1 MRFFADFHIHS
12 PYSRATSPLLNLRNI
27 AIWSSKKG
35 ISVIGTGDFTHPKWL
50 SEIEENL
57 EEAEPGLYKLK
68 EEISFPNQME
78 PRFIISGEISC
89 IYKKNG
95 RLRKIHNLIL
105 LPDIDSV
112 KKLNKKLS
120 KIGDLDA
127 DGRPILGLDSRDL
140 LEIVLEA
147 NPDSFLIPAHIWTPW
162 FSLFGSNSGF
172 DDIEECFEDLK
183 DHVYALE
190 TGLSSDPPMNRL
202 LSCLDRYTLVSNSD
216 AHSITKIGREA
227 NIFDTEL
234 NYYSIMSS
242 MKIKEGFLGTI
253 EFFPE
258 EGKYHLDGHRRC
270 NVCLDPKESIKLKNI
285 CPKCGNP
292 ITIGVLHR
300 VYELADREEP
310 VLDKPFYSLIPLPEI
325 LSEIMDCG
333 VDTKKVK
340 KEYERLISELGSEID
355 ILMNLPLE
363 EIGRVG
369 GELLKEAI
377 RRMRE
382 QRVIKKPGYDG
393 EYGKIRLFEEG
404 EKERL
409 LGQGLLFQIPKKKED
424 KYERRF
430 LRLEKKERAISEKED
445 MISDPIL
452 DGLDPEQK
460 EAVLY
465 NRGHLIIVAG
475 PGSGKT
481 LTLTHKIAYMIRSGI
496 ARPDQILAI
505 TFTNKA
511 ADEMRERING
521 LLSMLNLSAEG
532 IWITTFHSFC
542 LSILR
547 QKGELIGIR
556 NDFSVCPEWESEEI
570 AKEVGGKRF
579 LRLLPLIKKGK
590 IDMDLEILDVYKAYE
605 ERLRSLNMLDI
616 DDLEIKAYELLK
628 KYPDIVDEIS
638 KKRTYIFVDEY
649 QDTNQNQVGILK
661 ALSRNATICAI
672 GDPDQAIYGF
682 RGADRSLFLR
692 FQEDFPN
699 SYKVELTKN
708 YRSCSEIIKAASS
721 FIKRVIEP
729 VINKR
734 GKIFLNEYAS
744 DRQEAESVVENIEK
758 IMGGISY
765 FSLDSKRVE
774 SHEGDHIS
782 FGDIAILYR
791 INEIG
796 DKVEDA
802 LRRRGIPF
810 VRSGEIPLREIY
822 PVNAIYRL
830 LLYLL
835 SGKRYYLERYKRL
848 ISGRISEKEID
859 SLRKEDCIS
868 ELINKILDLHDL
880 DLKDEVSLKAIDKLK
895 EMAERYG
902 DLKRFVDEL
911 SLERGIDSIE
921 LRGDRVTLMSM
932 HSSKGLE
939 WKVIFIIGCE
949 DGLIPCSIFGETDIE
964 EEKRLFYVALTRA
977 KEMLFLSYARKREI
991 KGRIL
996 RSNPSYFLNK
1006 IPKDLFS
1013 IKEKKKKI
1021 KAKKQPIQLNLF
1033 N

>member
-68 EEISFPNQME
+68 EKISFPNQIE

-95 RLRKIHNLIL
+95 KLRKIHNLIL
-105 LPDIDSV
+105 LPDIESA
-112 KKLNKKLS
+112 KRLNKRLS
-120 KIGDLDA
+120 KIGDLEA

-140 LEIVLEA
+140 LEIILEVS
-147 NPDSFLIPAHIWTPW
+147 PDSFLIPAHVWTPW
-162 FSLFGSNSGF
+162 FSLFGSRSGF

-183 DHVYALE
+183 DHIYALE

-216 AHSITKIGREA
+216 AHSLTKIGREA

-234 NYYSIMSS
+234 NYYSIISS
-242 MKIKEGFLGTI
+242 MKTKEGFLGTV

-270 NVCLDPKESIKLKNI
+270 NVCLDPKESVRLKNI

-292 ITIGVLHR
+292 ITVGVLHR

-310 VLDKPFYSLIPLPEI
+310 ILDKSFYSLIPLPEI

-333 VDTKKVK
+333 VETKKVK
-340 KEYERLISELGSEID
+340 QEYERLILELGSEID
-355 ILMNLPLE
+355 ILMNVPLE
-363 EIGRVG
+363 EIGHVG

-377 RRMRE
+377 KRMRE
-382 QRVIKKPGYDG
+382 QKVIKKPGYDG

-404 EKERL
+404 ERERL
-409 LGQGLLFQIPKKKED
+409 LGQGLLFQIPERKKKG
-424 KYERRF
+424 YERSF
-430 LRLEKKERAISEKED
+430 LRLEKRKKYSLEKKEE
-445 MISDPIL
+445 ISDPLL
-452 DGLDPEQK
+452 DGLDSEQK
-460 EAVLY
+460 KAVLY

-481 LTLTHKIAYMIRSGI
+481 FTLTHKIAYMIRSEM

-511 ADEMRERING
+511 ADEMRERIKG
-521 LLSMLNLSAEG
+521 LLSELNLSDEG

-547 QKGELIGIR
+547 EKGKLIGIE

-579 LRLLPLIKKGK
+579 LRLLPLMKKGR
-590 IDMDLEILDVYKAYE
+590 IDMAPELLNAYKSYE
-605 ERLRSLNMLDI
+605 ERLKSLNMLDM
-616 DDLEIKAYELLK
+616 DDLEIKTYELLK
-628 KYPDIVDEIS
+628 RYPDIADEIS
-638 KKRTYIFVDEY
+638 KERPYIFVDEY
-649 QDTNQNQVGILK
+649 QDTNPNQVGILK
-661 ALSRNATICAI
+661 ALSGNATICAI

-699 SYKVELTKN
+699 SSKIELTKN
-708 YRSCSEIIKAASS
+708 YRSCPEIIKVASS
-721 FIKRVIEP
+721 FIKRTIEP
-729 VINKR
+729 VIDKK
-734 GKIFLNEYAS
+734 GKIFLDEYVS
-744 DRQEAESVVENIEK
+744 DRQEAESVIEEIER

-810 VRSGEIPLREIY
+810 IRSGEIPLREIY

-835 SGKRYYLERYKRL
+835 TGNRYYLERYKSL
-848 ISGRISEKEID
+848 MSSGISEKEIEN
-859 SLRKEDCIS
+859 LRKEVSSS
-868 ELINKILDLHDL
+868 ELIDKILDLHGF
-880 DLKDEVSLKAIDKLK
+880 DLKDEISLKAINRLK
-895 EMAERYG
+895 DMAERYK
-902 DLKRFVDEL
+902 DLKRLVDTL

-921 LRGDRVTLMSM
+921 LTGDRVSLTSM

-939 WKVIFIIGCE
+939 WKVVFIIGCE
-949 DGLIPCSIFGETDIE
+949 EGIIPCNIFGDTDIE
-964 EEKRLFYVALTRA
+964 EEKRLFYVSLTRA
-977 KEMLFLSYARKREI
+977 KERLFLSYARKREI

-996 RSNPSYFLNK
+996 KLNLSHFLSEISSK
-1006 IPKDLFS
+1006 FFS
-1013 IKEKKKKI
+1013 KREKKRGV
-1021 KAKKQPIQLNLF
+1021 KAKKQPVQLNLF